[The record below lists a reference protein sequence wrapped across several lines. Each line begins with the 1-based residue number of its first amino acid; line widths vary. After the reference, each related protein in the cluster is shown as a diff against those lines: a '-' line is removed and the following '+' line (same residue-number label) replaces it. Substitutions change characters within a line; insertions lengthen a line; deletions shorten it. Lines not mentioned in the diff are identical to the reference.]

1 MACHVFEM
9 STMKVAYTEMKDA
22 CLDRVAVE
30 GIRFDCVCCHFYF
43 YAVSCYFLA
52 FSLLAYKVRAKNN
65 LGKEIF
71 YEKKWERFR
80 KRSQNLQTF

>member
-1 MACHVFEM
+1 
-9 STMKVAYTEMKDA
+9 MKVAYTEMKDA

-52 FSLLAYKVRAKNN
+52 FSLLAYKVRVKNN
-65 LGKEIF
+65 VGKEMF
-71 YEKKWERFR
+71 YEKNGNVSANVPKICKRFKSGDPLGR
-80 KRSQNLQTF
+80 